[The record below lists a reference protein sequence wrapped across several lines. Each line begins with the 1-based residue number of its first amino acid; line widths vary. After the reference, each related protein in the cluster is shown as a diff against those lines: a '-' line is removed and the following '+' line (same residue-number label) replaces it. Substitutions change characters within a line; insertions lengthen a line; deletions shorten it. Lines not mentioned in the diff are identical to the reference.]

1 MATHGAR
8 GRSGGRPTLE
18 EVAARAGVGRGTVSR
33 VINGSPRVSDTT
45 RAAVEA
51 AVAEL
56 GYVPNPAARALAA
69 NRTDAIALVVPEPE
83 TRFFAE
89 PYFSDILK
97 GVGAELADTEMQLL
111 LIFAGS
117 DKERRRL
124 AQYLAAHRVDG
135 VLLVSVH
142 ADDPLPDLLSQLE
155 IPAVIS
161 GPRSAAE
168 TLTSVDSDNY
178 GGGRSAV
185 EHLVSRG
192 RTRIAH
198 ITGHLDV
205 YGAQRRVDGYR
216 DALRD
221 AGVDGDERLIEPGDF
236 TEEGGRRAMETLLAR
251 RPHLDAVFAASDVT
265 AAGARQVLREAG
277 AARGGPPYPRRR
289 RPRRLRRLGHRPPH
303 GPAPHQ
309 RPPAH
314 RGDGPQDDRPAP
326 HRDRGPTSGDVAG
339 PGAAPDGAGHGVGAT
354 DLVLSGCWAP
364 PALPAPPRLPGPGP
378 GLCVVRRPGG
388 WSRTNASGVD
398 GSWRAPCERR
408 GDDRPVRGR
417 PAVCSRPASAATV
430 SPRPAPRRSG

>member
-1 MATHGAR
+1 MAGHGAR

-56 GYVPNPAARALAA
+56 GYVPNTAARALAA

-89 PYFSDILK
+89 PYFSDMLR
-97 GVGAELADTEMQLL
+97 GVGAELSETEMQLL

-117 DKERRRL
+117 DRERQRL

-161 GPRSAAE
+161 GPRSEAE
-168 TLTSVDSDNY
+168 TLPSVDSDNY

-185 EHLVSRG
+185 EHLLSGG
-192 RTRIAH
+192 RRLIAH
-198 ITGHLDV
+198 ITGRLDV

-221 AGVDGDERLIEPGDF
+221 AGHEVRESLVEQGDF
-236 TEEGGRRAMETLLAR
+236 TEEGGRRAMTELLAR
-251 RPHLDAVFAASDVT
+251 HPDLDAVFAGSVVM
-265 AAGARQVLREAG
+265 AAGARQVLREVG
-277 AARGGPPYPRRR
+277 RRI
-289 RPRRLRRLGHRPPH
+289 PE
-303 GPAPHQ
+303 
-309 RPPAH
+309 
-314 RGDGPQDDRPAP
+314 
-326 HRDRGPTSGDVAG
+326 DVAL
-339 PGAAPDGAGHGVGAT
+339 VGYDDSAIARHMDPPLT
-354 DLVLSGCWAP
+354 SVRQPIEEMGRRMLDLLLTEIA
-364 PALPAPPRLPGPGP
+364 
-378 GLCVVRRPGG
+378 
-388 WSRTNASGVD
+388 
-398 GSWRAPCERR
+398 
-408 GDDRPVRGR
+408 DRR
-417 PAVCSRPASAATV
+417 PAVSRGLERRRVVLATELEVRAS
-430 SPRPAPRRSG
+430 S